1 VTRRLFLVPLALGAT
16 AAVRADDIWDR
27 RDPRYAYLFQDNRAR
42 RVGDLLTVVV
52 SESTTANEREQR
64 ALDKN
69 SQASGTGSFSGSTAS
84 GGGAGRTGSMG
95 FSLSDA
101 FRKQFSG
108 NAQLTSDRT
117 FTDRMA
123 ATVVDIMPN
132 GNLVIEGYRSRV
144 VSGEERVLRVSG
156 VVRPADIGVG
166 NAVPSASIANLKLSY
181 LGRGPASRSLNQ
193 NVGGRVVNWLW
204 PW

>member
-1 VTRRLFLVPLALGAT
+1 MTRRLALVPLALGLVG
-16 AAVRADDIWDR
+16 AVRADDIWDR

-52 SESTTANEREQR
+52 SESTSANEREQR

-69 SQASGTGSFSGSTAS
+69 AQASGTASFTGSSAS
-84 GGGAGRTGSMG
+84 GGGAGRTGAMS

-144 VSGEERVLRVSG
+144 VAGEERVLRVSG
-156 VVRPADIGVG
+156 IVRPADIGIG
-166 NAVPSASIANLKLSY
+166 NAVTSASIANLKLSY
-181 LGRGPASRSLNQ
+181 LGRGPASRSINQ